1 MADTA
6 YELAQAMFADYGL
19 PDSLMQKIYQ
29 QILVGVTGN
38 ELLTWFR
45 QQPEYKAMFPGIE
58 ELREQGSA
66 LGAEAN
72 YNQYRQ
78 QALTLAKQWGIPSG
92 LYDSPQKIAESMLG
106 HVSIDELSTRYQMAA
121 SAAYTMP
128 QEVRDVLADTYGA
141 SPGDIVGFY
150 LNADDALPILERNY
164 QAAQVMGAARQAG
177 VGVSQ
182 GLGEDLAQRGV
193 SFQQA
198 QQGFQQV
205 SGLRALDAGLGA
217 AETTTEAERVE
228 GVFGSDEAA
237 RRRMERVTASRQA
250 QFQGGGGAAS
260 GSGGSS
266 GLGESRSR

>member
-6 YELAQAMFADYGL
+6 EDLIRDMLSQLVPSDLIDGAWAKYLAGQNFSEIIDW
-19 PDSLMQKIYQ
+19 
-29 QILVGVTGN
+29 V
-38 ELLTWFR
+38 R
-45 QQPEYKAMFPGIE
+45 QQPSYQAKYPMID
-58 ELREQGSA
+58 ELRKSGSP
-66 LGAEAN
+66 LGDEAA
-72 YNQYRQ
+72 YNQYQQ
-78 QALTLAKQWGIPSG
+78 QALQLSKQWGIPSG
-92 LYDSPQKIAESMLG
+92 LYDTPAKIAESMVQ
-106 HVSIDELSTRYQMAA
+106 HVSLDELSTRYQMAA